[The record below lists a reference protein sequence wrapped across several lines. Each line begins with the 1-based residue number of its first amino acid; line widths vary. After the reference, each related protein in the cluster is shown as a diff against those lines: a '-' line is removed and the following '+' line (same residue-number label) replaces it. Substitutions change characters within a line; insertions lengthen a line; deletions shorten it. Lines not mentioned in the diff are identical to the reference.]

1 MKIKKNFESRIS
13 LFSHSILEPTA
24 EEPIPEP
31 IPDLTLD
38 YNYYPDYLYDDYRME
53 PIGTS
58 NKQPIITIQRS
69 VQQIIQT
76 TRPLLPFTTQTSH
89 VKILKT
95 WIVVVDTSLYVLVQH
110 ELHKNI
116 HFRYPFIFIHL
127 ITTLSVYMFLNM
139 TR

>member
-95 WIVVVDTSLYVLVQH
+95 
-110 ELHKNI
+110 
-116 HFRYPFIFIHL
+116 
-127 ITTLSVYMFLNM
+127 
-139 TR
+139 